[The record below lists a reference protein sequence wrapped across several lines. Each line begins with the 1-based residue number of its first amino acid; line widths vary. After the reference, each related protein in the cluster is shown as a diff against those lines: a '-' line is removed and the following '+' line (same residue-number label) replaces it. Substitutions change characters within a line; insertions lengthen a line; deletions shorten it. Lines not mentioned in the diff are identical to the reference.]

1 MIRYDTFDE
10 IQPGKKRQIA
20 AFYCKPKNITS
31 PVPTMIYIH
40 GGPELQ
46 FLPNFIW
53 RFQYFV
59 CELGMAVIAPNVRG
73 SSGYGKT
80 FLTLDDGYLREDS
93 VKDIGCLI
101 DWVQQQPE
109 LDKNNIIV
117 DGGSYG
123 VYMYVIFLHF
133 FSL

>member
-1 MIRYDTFDE
+1 
-10 IQPGKKRQIA
+10 
-20 AFYCKPKNITS
+20 
-31 PVPTMIYIH
+31 MIYIH

-123 VYMYVIFLHF
+123 GYMYVIFLHF